1 MTFSLSGYT
10 VVAHGGGLPGFGTI
24 VLFLPDEGYGIV
36 TMGNTAG
43 TSNMVGNL
51 IALALLE
58 RKLGLSSEESAFA
71 KAMLL
76 ARLSDSGTSQE
87 LYRKGSEDRITE
99 QRSQR
104 PGATQTEWL
113 PTEMGKLP
121 LPGDMGDFTGLYG
134 HILRMV

>member
-1 MTFSLSGYT
+1 
-10 VVAHGGGLPGFGTI
+10 GGLPGFGTI

-43 TSNMVGNL
+43 TSNTVGSL

-76 ARLSDSGTSQE
+76 ARLSESGISQE
-87 LYRKGSEDRITE
+87 MHRKGSGDRLPE
-99 QRSQR
+99 QRSQC
-104 PGATQTEWL
+104 PGTTQIEWP
-113 PTEMGKLP
+113 PTEMAKLP

-134 HILRMV
+134 HPAYGVIN